1 MNFDDLLGKQR
12 KSEPRVVLIIR
23 IFTLFIISSCIIAYI
38 IILIKEVINEIPAI
52 KTSEVTVDSLAIPDI
67 VFSFGYTFQV
77 YCYFVWTINGFY
89 SRNET
94 DRCTQYITF
103 PKYIE
108 GEYSGYFSLNDQ
120 SQYFHSMKLKQNEE
134 RLDYLTF
141 LIIVD
146 DPNFNVSMVS
156 FSTLPPYSVIFDSEG
171 IFTGEKEANYYS
183 YMVIK
188 PSSFISY
195 IETEQRSSTYMGIFG
210 VIDGAWGLVVAF
222 YAFLFGA
229 SLIHPWGIIQ
239 KYCCGIK
246 PITQSK
252 LRESLS
258 ILPLTDSSLLD
269 DKDKVEEVSVEE
281 FNRMKEKLKSLE
293 ILLREYVI
301 DVKFLQSIDNV
312 NITYMAILIND
323 VKREI
328 PAIKTSEVTV
338 DSLAIP
344 DVLISF
350 DRPFHIY
357 CTFVWNINGF
367 YSRNDS
373 ESCMKYITQPTY
385 IGKLYTGYFSLN
397 DQSQYFTPIKT
408 DKECFES
415 LAIVV
420 INDDP
425 NFINKPSLSSIIP
438 FAIIFDSE
446 NNPIKLSD
454 GTLDL
459 SKTNMSQSTID
470 ENELLLNNV
479 FALADRMFSLVNFT
493 KYIKRSIIPSWIS
506 DIGLFFNHKESAYI
520 KAKFIQGVFVAES
533 ERLSG
538 IKVKPDSFINHIET
552 EQITS
557 TYLGMIGV
565 IGGAWGLVVAFYAFL
580 FGASSIHPWGFI
592 QSHCYGIKP
601 KTQSKLRESLS
612 ILPLTDSSL
621 HSTTNEI
628 SVEERLRSLE
638 ILLREYVIDVEYLQR
653 IENKIQVR
661 KDIESCTQ
669 YIVSPRYLK
678 GTYRG
683 YFSLN
688 DQSYL
693 FAFSKQNEE
702 RLDSLVLTILVDD
715 PKNNPIKLSDG
726 TLDLSMLNISRIIYE
741 RELTDNCI
749 IPSWKNNFGMFLN
762 YKESVYIKT
771 KLDRKDISYP
781 IDGIPDDL
789 YFSIAFFRPNSFIDI
804 IEVEQSM
811 IKEISLEEKLK
822 SLEIL
827 LREYVID
834 IKYLQ
839 SIENSEIRTE
849 NNQN

>member
-156 FSTLPPYSVIFDSEG
+156 FSTLPPYSVIFDSENNPIKLSNGTLEECIFLLPDKMLSTISFLKYRKRSIIPSWINNVGFFNYKETVYIKTKSNQG

-653 IENKIQVR
+653 IENSKIR
-661 KDIESCTQ
+661 KV
-669 YIVSPRYLK
+669 VS
-678 GTYRG
+678 
-683 YFSLN
+683 
-688 DQSYL
+688 
-693 FAFSKQNEE
+693 QN
-702 RLDSLVLTILVDD
+702 
-715 PKNNPIKLSDG
+715 K
-726 TLDLSMLNISRIIYE
+726 
-741 RELTDNCI
+741 
-749 IPSWKNNFGMFLN
+749 
-762 YKESVYIKT
+762 
-771 KLDRKDISYP
+771 
-781 IDGIPDDL
+781 
-789 YFSIAFFRPNSFIDI
+789 
-804 IEVEQSM
+804 
-811 IKEISLEEKLK
+811 
-822 SLEIL
+822 
-827 LREYVID
+827 
-834 IKYLQ
+834 
-839 SIENSEIRTE
+839 
-849 NNQN
+849 